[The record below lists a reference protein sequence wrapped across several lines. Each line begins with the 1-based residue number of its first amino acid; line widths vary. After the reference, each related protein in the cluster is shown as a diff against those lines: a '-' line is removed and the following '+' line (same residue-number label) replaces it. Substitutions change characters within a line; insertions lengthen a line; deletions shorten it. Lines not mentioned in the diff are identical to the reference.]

1 MFFVKFSA
9 RSDGRSNF
17 SFMVEPL
24 TYKFEM
30 VRWIVE
36 FLLNNAQ
43 TIDFDFVRLFD
54 SLVDFIYGY
63 YQRDSLQDRI
73 EIERCH

>member
-1 MFFVKFSA
+1 
-9 RSDGRSNF
+9 
-17 SFMVEPL
+17 MVEPL